1 MQHQELDVN
10 DTIRAGVLCL
20 HELENCGDSVSPDDA
35 FTLLYLSS
43 ETRKRAVRVFRQSL
57 YVWRREAGLAL
68 RRARASAMESGQ
80 WMRWSWLTWI
90 QYSIPFRYYSLVLLT
105 ACGCTPYPTFL
116 LAVQQTSSLTNL
128 GGGPVHR

>member
-1 MQHQELDVN
+1 VN

-20 HELENCGDSVSPDDA
+20 QEMENCGDAVSPDDA

-43 ETRKRAVRVFRQSL
+43 ETRKRALRVFRQSL
-57 YVWRREAGLAL
+57 RVWRKEAKLAL
-68 RRARASAMESGQ
+68 QRARAGAMESGQ

-90 QYSIPFRYYSLVLLT
+90 EYSIPLRYYWLVLLT
-105 ACGCTPYPTFL
+105 SCGCTPYPTFL

-128 GGGPVHR
+128 GGRPMHR